1 MVSAD
6 SVFEQYVDDNLDP
19 LPEEDSTPQRLS
31 WSHFPNLSW
40 DTVDTTP
47 RT

>member
-6 SVFEQYVDDNLDP
+6 SVFEQYVNDNLDP
-19 LPEEDSTPQRLS
+19 LPPEDCTPQHLS
-31 WSHFPNLSW
+31 WSHFPGLSW